1 MKLHIIY
8 FILIIKLDSFL
19 KFGIHLRLAGV
30 SFFCL
35 YILCGMEVQRCVT
48 EIVLET
54 VATGD
59 VAADVVITIGD
70 LDGVAVA
77 MILCLHLC
85 LFY

>member
-1 MKLHIIY
+1 
-8 FILIIKLDSFL
+8 
-19 KFGIHLRLAGV
+19 
-30 SFFCL
+30 
-35 YILCGMEVQRCVT
+35 MEVQRCVT
-48 EIVLET
+48 DVVLET